1 MTDPVTLWWNAM
13 VLALVVTGVVAA
25 LLSQRASRRAKP
37 MIAVP
42 IWISVI
48 LALVIVLVVAYHLIG
63 VFLAL
68 RRAGDHL
75 QALAGGLVKV
85 RDDTAPPNRRVD
97 QINAGL
103 SAVPPWSR
111 PIRWVRR

>member
-1 MTDPVTLWWNAM
+1 
-13 VLALVVTGVVAA
+13 
-25 LLSQRASRRAKP
+25 
-37 MIAVP
+37 MIAVLT
-42 IWISVI
+42 WISVI

-85 RDDTAPPNRRVD
+85 REDTAPLNGRVD

-103 SAVPPWSR
+103 SALAPPLLAANDNLAAIVGVATTLVQQR
-111 PIRWVRR
+111 